1 MRWLLKACLAAAGL
15 GGILAWSGSS
25 GQELRSG
32 LEVRSFGRCIDDH
45 VVRMA
50 AIGNRIRD
58 CEQFVGGEDF
68 VDVKN
73 QAKFLSE
80 CSHAEQVFGLDTSA
94 KRRSLFDFISGKID
108 DLAHR
113 V

>member
-15 GGILAWSGSS
+15 GGILAWSCSS

-32 LEVRSFGRCIDDH
+32 LEVRFFGRCMNDH

-68 VDVKN
+68 VNVKN
-73 QAKFLSE
+73 QAKFLAQR
-80 CSHAEQVFGLDTSA
+80 SHAEQVFDLDASA
-94 KRRSLFDFISGKID
+94 ERRSRFDF
-108 DLAHR
+108 
-113 V
+113 